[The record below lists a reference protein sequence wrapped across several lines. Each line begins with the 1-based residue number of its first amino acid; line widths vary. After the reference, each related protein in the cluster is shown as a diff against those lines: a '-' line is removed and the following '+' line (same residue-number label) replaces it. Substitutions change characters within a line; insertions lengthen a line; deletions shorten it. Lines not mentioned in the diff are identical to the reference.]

1 MNFDIDNSDLFEAYN
16 KFLNSS
22 FLKPLWNGGSYTNQ
36 RISWKLAK
44 EARNDVESFR
54 SPGIY
59 IWGFEKTPLYIGK
72 AERQSLSSRFSRYIF
87 SSKSQCK
94 VAEKYTQYLS
104 NGGSLKTRNELK
116 KEFNIS
122 GARAKG
128 AKAFGE
134 VGAQNIWFILI
145 PLEESII
152 SDFENELIE
161 VGFKWNSKKG
171 YKDLINAVRLN
182 K

>member
-1 MNFDIDNSDLFEAYN
+1 MKFDIDNSNLFEAYN
-16 KFLNSS
+16 QFLNSS
-22 FLKPLWNGGSYTNQ
+22 FLKPFWDGGSYTNQ

-44 EARNDVESFR
+44 EAKNDVESFH

-94 VAEKYTQYLS
+94 VAEKYTKHLN
-104 NGGSLKTRNELK
+104 NGGNMKTRDELRNEH
-116 KEFNIS
+116 NIS

-145 PLEESII
+145 PLEEKLI

-161 VGFKWNSKKG
+161 VGFEWNNKKG
-171 YKDLINAVRLN
+171 YKNLINAVRPN

>member
-1 MNFDIDNSDLFEAYN
+1 MKFDIDNSNLFEAYN

-22 FLKPLWNGGSYTNQ
+22 FLKPLWNRGAYTNQ

-44 EARNDVESFR
+44 EAKKYVKGFHSQ
-54 SPGIY
+54 GIY
-59 IWGFEKTPLYIGK
+59 IWGYEKTPLYIGK

-104 NGGSLKTRNELK
+104 NGGSMKTRDELK
-116 KEFNIS
+116 NEFNIS

-145 PLEESII
+145 PLEENII

-161 VGFKWNSKKG
+161 VGFDWNNKKG
-171 YKDLINAVRLN
+171 YKDLINAIRPN

>member
-1 MNFDIDNSDLFEAYN
+1 MNFEINNQDLFTAYN
-16 KFLNSS
+16 QFLQSS
-22 FLKPLWNGGSYTNQ
+22 FIKPLWNGGSYTNQ
-36 RISWKLAK
+36 RISWKLADKAKK
-44 EARNDVESFR
+44 EVESFH
-54 SPGIY
+54 SPGLY
-59 IWGFEKTPLYIGK
+59 IWGYDKTPLYIGK
-72 AERQSLSSRFSRYIF
+72 AERQNLSSRFSRYIF

-94 VAEKYTQYLS
+94 VAEKYTQYLDS
-104 NGGSLKTRNELK
+104 GGSKKTYDKLKE
-116 KEFNIS
+116 EFDIS

-145 PLEESII
+145 PLEVTII

-161 VGFKWNSKKG
+161 VGFEWNINNGHKA
-171 YKDLINAVRLN
+171 LINAVRPN